1 LRSAEY
7 RYGGQKLSRSQSFV
21 CRVSRK
27 NAAMIKG
34 SLSICDEWCTTSC
47 DAYRI
52 TNLADFFCFAN
63 LQVFC
68 FSLANPSDF
77 LFGPSQKGIICSS
90 EFCLKNITI
99 FKNQNSH

>member
-1 LRSAEY
+1 MLRSAEY
-7 RYGGQKLSRSQSFV
+7 RYGGQRLGGSQSFV

-52 TNLADFFCFAN
+52 TNLADFFCF
-63 LQVFC
+63 V
-68 FSLANPSDF
+68 NPSGF
-77 LFGPSQKGIICSS
+77 LFFLRKP
-90 EFCLKNITI
+90 
-99 FKNQNSH
+99 FKNFVWPFAKRHNM

>member
-1 LRSAEY
+1 LQNAEY
-7 RYGGQKLSRSQSFV
+7 RYGGQRLSGSQNFV

-27 NAAMIKG
+27 NVAMIKG

-52 TNLADFFCFAN
+52 TNLAKKFASQT

-68 FSLANPSDF
+68 FSFANPLDF
-77 LFGPSQKGIICSS
+77 LFGPSQKGTICSS
-90 EFCLKNITI
+90 E
-99 FKNQNSH
+99 NSLLVTPAATS